1 MVIATLVLLFQAPA
15 VPVRIDDTVKDQP
28 SATYYAANLTD
39 ERTSITAFQPAPAT
53 TTAPAPSRFDNDG
66 IRLLDLTDDGSKAK
80 STSAEPVFPDMT
92 SKVLSAVHIPP
103 QYEKLPPLPERRA
116 SVLRP
121 GHSWLA
127 LALAQSSAATFD
139 AWTTNRAIAQGHT
152 ELNPLLRPVAGTP
165 AMYAAIQATPLLF
178 DFIGR
183 KMQHSENGT
192 MRRMW
197 WVPQVLGT
205 VTSLGAGIRNLSVSQ
220 SSR

>member
-15 VPVRIDDTVKDQP
+15 VPVRIADAIKNP
-28 SATYYAANLTD
+28 PAANYYATILSD
-39 ERTSITAFQPAPAT
+39 ERTSLAAFQPTIAT
-53 TTAPAPSRFDNDG
+53 STTPAPSRFDNDG
-66 IRLLDLTDDGSKAK
+66 IRLLNLPDDGSKAK
-80 STSAEPVFPDMT
+80 STSADPVFPDMT
-92 SKVLSAVHIPP
+92 SKVLAAVHIPP
-103 QYEKLPPLPERRA
+103 QYEKLPPLPERRT

-139 AWTTNRAIAQGHT
+139 AWTTNREVAQGHT

-165 AMYAAIQATPLLF
+165 AMYAAIQATPILF

-205 VTSLGAGIRNLSVSQ
+205 VTSLGAGIRNLSVSH
-220 SSR
+220 

>member
-15 VPVRIDDTVKDQP
+15 VLVRIDDAVKNP
-28 SATYYAANLTD
+28 PPVTYYAANLTD
-39 ERTSITAFQPAPAT
+39 ERTSITAFQPAPAS

-66 IRLLDLTDDGSKAK
+66 IRLLNLPDDGSKAK

-103 QYEKLPPLPERRA
+103 QFEKLPPLPERRS

-121 GHSWLA
+121 GHAWLA

-152 ELNPLLRPVAGTP
+152 ELNPILRPVAGTP
-165 AMYAAIQATPLLF
+165 AMYAAIQATPILF

-205 VTSLGAGIRNLSVSQ
+205 VTSFGAGIRNLSVSH

>member
-15 VPVRIDDTVKDQP
+15 IPVKIDEAIKNP
-28 SATYYAANLTD
+28 AAANYYATNLAD
-39 ERTSITAFQPAPAT
+39 ERTSIAAFHPAIVT
-53 TTAPAPSRFDNDG
+53 SEAPAPSRFDDDG
-66 IRLLDLTDDGSKAK
+66 IRLLDANDDGSKVK
-80 STSAEPVFPDMT
+80 SPSTEPVFPDMT
-92 SKVLSAVHIPP
+92 SKVLSSVHIPP
-103 QYEKLPPLPERRA
+103 QFEKLPPLPEYR
-116 SVLRP
+116 SPVLRQ

-127 LALAQSSAATFD
+127 LAIAQSGAATFD
-139 AWTTNRAIAQGHT
+139 AWTTNRAVAQGHT

-165 AMYAAIQATPLLF
+165 AIYAAIQATPILF

-205 VTSLGAGIRNLSVSQ
+205 VTSLGAGIRNLSVSH
-220 SSR
+220 

>member
-15 VPVRIDDTVKDQP
+15 VPARIDDAVKNP
-28 SATYYAANLTD
+28 PAVTYYAASLED
-39 ERTSITAFQPAPAT
+39 GRTSIIAFHPALSLAS
-53 TTAPAPSRFDNDG
+53 AAAPSRFDEDG
-66 IRLLDLTDDGSKAK
+66 IRLLDVNDDGSKAK
-80 STSAEPVFPDMT
+80 PASAEPVFPDMT

-103 QYEKLPPLPERRA
+103 QFEKLPPLPEYR
-116 SVLRP
+116 SPVLRQ

-127 LALAQSSAATFD
+127 LAIAQSSAATFD
-139 AWTTNRAIAQGHT
+139 AWTTNRAIAQGHS
-152 ELNPLLRPVAGTP
+152 ELNPLLRPVAGSP
-165 AMYAAIQATPLLF
+165 AIYAAIQATPILF

-205 VTSLGAGIRNLSVSQ
+205 VTSLGAGIRNLSVSH
-220 SSR
+220 

>member
-15 VPVRIDDTVKDQP
+15 VPVRIADAIKNP
-28 SATYYAANLTD
+28 PAANYYATILSD
-39 ERTSITAFQPAPAT
+39 ERTSLAAFQPTIAT
-53 TTAPAPSRFDNDG
+53 STTPAPSRFDNDG

-80 STSAEPVFPDMT
+80 STSADPVFPDMT
-92 SKVLSAVHIPP
+92 SKVLAAVHIPP
-103 QYEKLPPLPERRA
+103 QFEKLPPLPERRT

-165 AMYAAIQATPLLF
+165 AMYAAIQATPILF

-205 VTSLGAGIRNLSVSQ
+205 VTSLGAGIRNLSVSH
-220 SSR
+220 